1 MSFIDKLITQSKLTS
16 RTIVLPEGKDERVV
30 EAALE
35 LHKRQIVNVKVLIN
49 KEDINNGIN
58 KLQEAGIDVIIVEQ
72 SEKINEYADFLYELR
87 KSKGLS
93 KEEAIKLSRNT
104 IYFGT
109 LMVKLND
116 ADGMVAGAIT
126 STSDVLR
133 AALRVIKTAPNA
145 KVVSSFFIMDI
156 PKHSSVKAGVF
167 AFSDCGLIADPN
179 EDQLAEIAIETAK
192 SYDSLTRTEPRVA
205 MLSYSTKGSA
215 KSDMV
220 NKVVNATLKVQQR
233 YPNLKV
239 DGELQLDAAI
249 IPDVAKLKAPLSNVA
264 GYANVLVFPDLQ
276 AGNIGYKLV
285 ERFANAKAYGPIT
298 QGLAKPINDLSRGC
312 KASDIVAV
320 AAITALQCK

>member
-1 MSFIDKLITQSKLTS
+1 MAFIDQLIQQAKIQT
-16 RTIVLPEGKDERVV
+16 RTIVLPEGKDQRVV

-35 LHKRQIVNVKVLIN
+35 LKQKQIVNVVVLVN
-49 KEDINNGIN
+49 KDDINDGIQTLLDNNIEVIVIEDSN
-58 KLQEAGIDVIIVEQ
+58 KL
-72 SEKINEYADFLYELR
+72 NEYASFLYELR
-87 KSKGLS
+87 KNKGLS
-93 KEEAIKLSRNT
+93 KEDAIKLTNNT

-109 LMVKLND
+109 LMVKLSD

-133 AALRVIKTAPNA
+133 AALRVIKTAPSA
-145 KVVSSFFIMDI
+145 KIVSSFFIMDI
-156 PKHSSVKAGVF
+156 PKHSSVRAGVF
-167 AFSDCGLIADPN
+167 AFSDCGLIANPDQ
-179 EDQLAEIAIETAK
+179 DQLSEIAIETAK
-192 SYDSLTRTEPRVA
+192 SYDSLVKQEPRVA

-215 KSDMV
+215 KGGLVD
-220 NKVVNATLKVQQR
+220 KVVNATRKVQDR
-233 YPNLKV
+233 FPNLKV

-298 QGLAKPINDLSRGC
+298 QGLAKPVNDLSRGC

-320 AAITALQCK
+320 AAITSLQCK